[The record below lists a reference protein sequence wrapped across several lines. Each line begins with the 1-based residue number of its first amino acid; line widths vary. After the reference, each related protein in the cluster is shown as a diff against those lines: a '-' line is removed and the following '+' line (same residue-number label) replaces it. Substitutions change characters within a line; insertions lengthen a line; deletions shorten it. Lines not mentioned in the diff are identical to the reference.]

1 LAGIKFMKIADSM
14 IDLVGRTPLVWLKRL
29 TNAKVAA
36 KIEAFSPGGSVKDRI
51 GLHMIE
57 DAESR
62 GVLKQGM
69 TIIEPTSGNTGIAL
83 AWVAAIK
90 GYDLILTMPEEM
102 TSERRMLLTAL
113 GATVVLT
120 DAALGMVGAIEKAQA
135 LSQQLGNV
143 FIPMQF
149 ENSANPEIHLLTT
162 GPEIWEDTDGRVD
175 IVVAGVG
182 TGGTVTGVA
191 KDLKKK
197 NPEIKII
204 AVEPE
209 KSAVLS
215 GGKSGPHMIQ
225 GIGAGFIPKVFDR
238 SVVDEIIQV
247 SDADAFAMTKELLS
261 KEGII
266 CGISSGA
273 AAYAALK
280 LSTRTESTGKLI
292 VVILPDTGER
302 YLSTTLFEN

>member
-1 LAGIKFMKIADSM
+1 M

-62 GVLKQGM
+62 GVLKPGM

-102 TSERRMLLTAL
+102 TLERRMLLTAL

-120 DAALGMVGAIEKAQA
+120 DAVQGMRGAIEKAQS

-149 ENSANPEIHLLTT
+149 ENSANPEMHLLTT

-182 TGGTVTGVA
+182 TGGTITGVA
-191 KDLKKK
+191 KALKRK
-197 NPEIKII
+197 NPGVKII

-209 KSAVLS
+209 RSAVLS
-215 GGKSGPHMIQ
+215 GGEPGAHMIQ
-225 GIGAGFIPKVFDR
+225 GIGAGFVPKVLDR
-238 SVVDEIIQV
+238 AVIDEIVQV
-247 SDADAFAMTKELLS
+247 SDAESFAMTKELLA

-273 AAYAALK
+273 AAHAALK
-280 LSTRTESTGKLI
+280 VAARTENTGKLI

>member
-1 LAGIKFMKIADSM
+1 MKIADSM

-62 GVLKQGM
+62 GALKKGM

-90 GYDLILTMPEEM
+90 GYALILTMPEEM
-102 TSERRMLLTAL
+102 TLERRMLLTAL

-120 DAALGMVGAIEKAQA
+120 DAAQGMKGAIEKAQS
-135 LSQQLGNV
+135 LSQHFGNS

-149 ENSANPEIHLLTT
+149 DNSANPEMHLLTT

-191 KDLKKK
+191 KALKIK
-197 NPEIKII
+197 NPDVKII

-209 KSAVLS
+209 RSAVLS
-215 GGKSGPHMIQ
+215 GGEPGAHMIQ
-225 GIGAGFIPKVFDR
+225 GIGAGFVPKVLDR
-238 SVVDEIIQV
+238 AVIDEIVQV
-247 SDADAFAMTKELLS
+247 SDAEAFAMTKKLLA

-280 LSTRTESTGKLI
+280 VAARTENTGKLI

>member
-1 LAGIKFMKIADSM
+1 MKIADSM
-14 IDLVGRTPLVWLKRL
+14 IDLVGHTPLVWLKRL

-62 GVLKQGM
+62 GVLKKGM

-102 TSERRMLLTAL
+102 TAERRMLLTAL

-120 DAALGMVGAIEKAQA
+120 DAGLGMEGAIEKAQS

-162 GPEIWEDTDGRVD
+162 GPEIWEDTDGMVD

-191 KDLKKK
+191 KDLKKR
-197 NPEIKII
+197 NPDIKII

-215 GGKSGPHMIQ
+215 GGKPGAHMIQ
-225 GIGAGFIPKVFDR
+225 GIGAGFVPKVFDR
-238 SVVDEIIQV
+238 SVVDEVIPV
-247 SDADAFAMTKELLS
+247 SDADAFAMTKKLLA

-273 AAYAALK
+273 AAHAALK
-280 LSTRTESTGKLI
+280 VAARTESTDKLI

>member
-1 LAGIKFMKIADSM
+1 MKIADSM
-14 IDLVGRTPLVWLKRL
+14 IDLVGHTPLVWLKRL

-62 GVLKQGM
+62 GVLKTGM

-102 TSERRMLLTAL
+102 TAERRMLLTAL

-120 DAALGMVGAIEKAQA
+120 DAGLGMEGAIEKAQS

-162 GPEIWEDTDGRVD
+162 GPEIWEDTDGKVD

-191 KDLKKK
+191 KDLKKR

-215 GGKSGPHMIQ
+215 GDNPGSHMIQ
-225 GIGAGFIPKVFDR
+225 GIGAGFVPKVFDS

-280 LSTRTESTGKLI
+280 LAARTESTGKLI

>member
-1 LAGIKFMKIADSM
+1 MKIADSM
-14 IDLVGRTPLVWLKRL
+14 IDLVGHTPLVWLKRL

-62 GVLKQGM
+62 GVLKKGM

-102 TSERRMLLTAL
+102 TAERRMLLKAL

-120 DAALGMVGAIEKAQA
+120 DAGLGMEGAIEKAQS

-162 GPEIWEDTDGRVD
+162 GPEIWEDTDGMVD

-191 KDLKKK
+191 KDLKKR

-215 GGKSGPHMIQ
+215 GGSPGSHMIQ
-225 GIGAGFIPKVFDR
+225 GIGAGFVPKVFDS

-280 LSTRTESTGKLI
+280 LAARTESTGKLI

>member
-1 LAGIKFMKIADSM
+1 MKIADSM
-14 IDLVGRTPLVWLKRL
+14 IDLVGHTPLVWLKRL
-29 TNAKVAA
+29 TNAKVVA

-62 GVLKQGM
+62 GVLKTGM

-102 TSERRMLLTAL
+102 TAERRMLLKAL

-120 DAALGMVGAIEKAQA
+120 DAAQGMTGAIEKAQS

-149 ENSANPEIHLLTT
+149 ENSANPEMHLLTT

-191 KDLKKK
+191 KALKIK
-197 NPEIKII
+197 NPDVKII

-209 KSAVLS
+209 RSAVLS
-215 GGKSGPHMIQ
+215 GGEPGAHMIQ
-225 GIGAGFIPKVFDR
+225 GIGAGFVPKVLDR
-238 SVVDEIIQV
+238 AVIDEIVQV
-247 SDADAFAMTKELLS
+247 SDAEAFAMTKELLA

-273 AAYAALK
+273 AVHAALK
-280 LSTRTESTGKLI
+280 VAARAESTGKLI

>member
-1 LAGIKFMKIADSM
+1 
-14 IDLVGRTPLVWLKRL
+14 
-29 TNAKVAA
+29 
-36 KIEAFSPGGSVKDRI
+36 
-51 GLHMIE
+51 
-57 DAESR
+57 
-62 GVLKQGM
+62 
-69 TIIEPTSGNTGIAL
+69 
-83 AWVAAIK
+83 
-90 GYDLILTMPEEM
+90 
-102 TSERRMLLTAL
+102 MLLTAL

-120 DAALGMVGAIEKAQA
+120 DAGLGMEGAIEKAQS
-135 LSQQLGNV
+135 LLQQLGNV

-149 ENSANPEIHLLTT
+149 ENSANPEMHLLTT
-162 GPEIWEDTDGRVD
+162 GPEIWEDTDGKVD

-191 KDLKKK
+191 KDLKKR

-215 GGKSGPHMIQ
+215 GGSPGSHMIQ
-225 GIGAGFIPKVFDR
+225 GIGAGFVPKVFDS

-280 LSTRTESTGKLI
+280 LAARTESTGKLI

>member
-1 LAGIKFMKIADSM
+1 MKIADSM
-14 IDLVGRTPLVWLKRL
+14 IDLVGHTPLVWLKRL

-62 GVLKQGM
+62 GVLKTGM

-102 TSERRMLLTAL
+102 TAERRMLLTAL

-120 DAALGMVGAIEKAQA
+120 DAGLGMEGAIEKAQS

-149 ENSANPEIHLLTT
+149 ENSANPEMHLLTT
-162 GPEIWEDTDGRVD
+162 GPEIWEDTDGKVD

-191 KDLKKK
+191 KNLKKR

-215 GGKSGPHMIQ
+215 GGNPGSHMIQ
-225 GIGAGFIPKVFDR
+225 GIGAGFVPKVFDS

-280 LSTRTESTGKLI
+280 LAARTESTGKLI

>member
-1 LAGIKFMKIADSM
+1 MKIADSM
-14 IDLVGRTPLVWLKRL
+14 IDLVGHTPLVWLKRL

-62 GVLKQGM
+62 GVLKTGM

-102 TSERRMLLTAL
+102 TAERRMLLTAL

-120 DAALGMVGAIEKAQA
+120 DAGLGMEGAIEKAQS

-149 ENSANPEIHLLTT
+149 ENSANPEMHLLTT
-162 GPEIWEDTDGRVD
+162 GPEIWEDTDGMVD

-191 KDLKKK
+191 KDLKKR
-197 NPEIKII
+197 NPDVKII

-215 GGKSGPHMIQ
+215 GGKPGSHMIQ

-238 SVVDEIIQV
+238 SVVDEVIPV
-247 SDADAFAMTKELLS
+247 SDADAFAMTKKLLG

-273 AAYAALK
+273 AAHAALK
-280 LSTRTESTGKLI
+280 VAARTESTDKLI

>member
-1 LAGIKFMKIADSM
+1 MKIADSM

-29 TNAKVAA
+29 TSAKVAA
-36 KIEAFSPGGSVKDRI
+36 KIEAFSPGGSLKDRI

-57 DAESR
+57 AAEAK
-62 GVLKQGM
+62 GVLKSGM

-90 GYDLILTMPEEM
+90 GYELILTMPEEM
-102 TSERRMLLTAL
+102 TLERRMLLNAL

-120 DAALGMVGAIEKAQA
+120 DAAQGMGGAIEKAHS
-135 LSQQLGNV
+135 LSQKLGNV

-149 ENSANPEIHLLTT
+149 ENRANPEMHSLTT
-162 GPEIWEDTDGRVD
+162 GPEIWEDTDGKVD

-182 TGGTVTGVA
+182 TGGTVTGVSKA
-191 KDLKKK
+191 LKKR
-197 NPEIKII
+197 NPEVKII
-204 AVEPE
+204 AVEPAR
-209 KSAVLS
+209 SAVLS
-215 GGKSGPHMIQ
+215 GGEPGTHMIQ
-225 GIGAGFIPKVFDR
+225 GIGAGFVPKVLDR
-238 SVVDEIIQV
+238 AVLDEIFQV
-247 SDADAFAMTKELLS
+247 SDSEAFAMTKELLA

-280 LSTRTESTGKLI
+280 VADRTENTGKLI
-292 VVILPDTGER
+292 IVIFPDTGER

>member
-1 LAGIKFMKIADSM
+1 MKIADSM
-14 IDLVGRTPLVWLKRL
+14 IDLVGHTPLVWLKRL

-62 GVLKQGM
+62 GVLKKGM
-69 TIIEPTSGNTGIAL
+69 TIVEPTSGNTGIAL

-102 TSERRMLLTAL
+102 TAERRMLLTAL

-120 DAALGMVGAIEKAQA
+120 DAGLGMQGAIEKAQS

-162 GPEIWEDTDGRVD
+162 GPEIWEDTDGMVD

-191 KDLKKK
+191 KDLKKR

-215 GGKSGPHMIQ
+215 GGNPGSHMIQ
-225 GIGAGFIPKVFDR
+225 GIGAGFVPKVFDS

-247 SDADAFAMTKELLS
+247 SDADAFAMTKDLLS

-273 AAYAALK
+273 AAHAALK
-280 LSTRTESTGKLI
+280 VAARAESTGKLI

>member
-1 LAGIKFMKIADSM
+1 MKIADSM
-14 IDLVGRTPLVWLKRL
+14 IDLVGHTPLVWLKRL

-62 GVLKQGM
+62 GVLKTGM
-69 TIIEPTSGNTGIAL
+69 KIIEPTSGNTGIAL

-102 TSERRMLLTAL
+102 TAERRMLLTAL

-120 DAALGMVGAIEKAQA
+120 DAGLGMEGAIEKAQS

-149 ENSANPEIHLLTT
+149 ENSANPEVHLLTT
-162 GPEIWEDTDGRVD
+162 GPEIWEDTDGKVD

-191 KDLKKK
+191 KNLKIR

-215 GGKSGPHMIQ
+215 GGNPGSHMIQ
-225 GIGAGFIPKVFDR
+225 GIGAGFVPKVFDS

-273 AAYAALK
+273 AAHAALK
-280 LSTRTESTGKLI
+280 VAARTESTGKLI
-292 VVILPDTGER
+292 IVILPDTGER

>member
-1 LAGIKFMKIADSM
+1 MKIADSM

-29 TNAKVAA
+29 TSAKVAA
-36 KIEAFSPGGSVKDRI
+36 KIEAFSPGGSLKDRI

-62 GVLKQGM
+62 GVLKPGM

-102 TSERRMLLTAL
+102 TLERRMLLTAL

-120 DAALGMVGAIEKAQA
+120 DAAQGMGGAIEKAQS
-135 LSQQLGNV
+135 LSQHLGNV

-149 ENSANPEIHLLTT
+149 ENSANPEMHSLTT

-191 KDLKKK
+191 KALQRK
-197 NPEIKII
+197 NPDVKII

-215 GGKSGPHMIQ
+215 GGEPGAHMIQ
-225 GIGAGFIPKVFDR
+225 GIGAGFVPKVFDR

-273 AAYAALK
+273 AAHAALK
-280 LSTRTESTGKLI
+280 VAARTENTGKTYCCYS
-292 VVILPDTGER
+292 P
-302 YLSTTLFEN
+302 

>member
-1 LAGIKFMKIADSM
+1 MKIADSM
-14 IDLVGRTPLVWLKRL
+14 IDLVGHTPLVWLKRL

-62 GVLKQGM
+62 GVLKKGM

-102 TSERRMLLTAL
+102 TAERRMLLKAL

-120 DAALGMVGAIEKAQA
+120 DAGLGMEGAIEKAQS

-149 ENSANPEIHLLTT
+149 ENSANPEMHLLTT
-162 GPEIWEDTDGRVD
+162 GPEIWEDTDGKVD

-191 KDLKKK
+191 KDLKKR

-215 GGKSGPHMIQ
+215 GGNPGSHMIQ
-225 GIGAGFIPKVFDR
+225 GIGAGFVPKVFDS

-247 SDADAFAMTKELLS
+247 SDADAFAMTKDLLS

-273 AAYAALK
+273 AAHAALK
-280 LSTRTESTGKLI
+280 VAARAESTGKLI

>member
-1 LAGIKFMKIADSM
+1 MKIADSM
-14 IDLVGRTPLVWLKRL
+14 IDLVGHTPLVWLKRL

-62 GVLKQGM
+62 GVLKTGM

-83 AWVAAIK
+83 AWVSAIK

-102 TSERRMLLTAL
+102 TAERRMLLTAL

-120 DAALGMVGAIEKAQA
+120 DAAQGMTGAIEKAQS
-135 LSQQLGNV
+135 LSQQLRNA

-149 ENSANPEIHLLTT
+149 ENSANPEMHLLTT
-162 GPEIWEDTDGRVD
+162 GPEIWEDTDGKVD

-191 KDLKKK
+191 KDLKKR

-209 KSAVLS
+209 KSAVIS
-215 GGKSGPHMIQ
+215 GGKPGPHMIQ
-225 GIGAGFIPKVFDR
+225 GIGAGFVPKVFDI
-238 SVVDEIIQV
+238 SVVDEVIPV
-247 SDADAFAMTKELLS
+247 SDADAFAMTKDLLS

-273 AAYAALK
+273 AAHAALK
-280 LSTRTESTGKLI
+280 VAERTESTGKLI

>member
-1 LAGIKFMKIADSM
+1 MKIADSM
-14 IDLVGRTPLVWLKRL
+14 IDLVGHTPLVWLKRL

-62 GVLKQGM
+62 GVLKTGM

-102 TSERRMLLTAL
+102 TVERRMLLTAL

-120 DAALGMVGAIEKAQA
+120 DAGLGMEGAIEKAQS

-162 GPEIWEDTDGRVD
+162 GPEIWEDTDGKVD

-191 KDLKKK
+191 KDLKKR

-215 GGKSGPHMIQ
+215 GGKPGSHMIQ
-225 GIGAGFIPKVFDR
+225 GIGAGFVPKVFDI
-238 SVVDEIIQV
+238 SVVDEC
-247 SDADAFAMTKELLS
+247 SW
-261 KEGII
+261 
-266 CGISSGA
+266 A
-273 AAYAALK
+273 AARLC
-280 LSTRTESTGKLI
+280 SFRWC
-292 VVILPDTGER
+292 R
-302 YLSTTLFEN
+302 

>member
-1 LAGIKFMKIADSM
+1 MKIADSM
-14 IDLVGRTPLVWLKRL
+14 IDLVGHTPLVWLKRL

-62 GVLKQGM
+62 GVLKTGM

-102 TSERRMLLTAL
+102 TAERRMLLTAL

-120 DAALGMVGAIEKAQA
+120 DAGLGMEGAIEKAQS

-162 GPEIWEDTDGRVD
+162 GPEIWEDTDGMVD

-191 KDLKKK
+191 KDLKKR

-215 GGKSGPHMIQ
+215 GGKPGPHMIQ
-225 GIGAGFIPKVFDR
+225 GIGAGFVPKVFDI
-238 SVVDEIIQV
+238 SVVDEVIPV
-247 SDADAFAMTKELLS
+247 SDADAFAMTKDLLS

-273 AAYAALK
+273 AAHAALK
-280 LSTRTESTGKLI
+280 VAARAESTGKLI

>member
-1 LAGIKFMKIADSM
+1 MKIAGSM

-29 TNAKVAA
+29 TSAKVAA
-36 KIEAFSPGGSVKDRI
+36 KIEAFSPGGSLKDRI

-62 GVLKQGM
+62 GVLKPGM

-90 GYDLILTMPEEM
+90 GYDLVLTMPEEM
-102 TSERRMLLTAL
+102 TLERRMLLTAL

-120 DAALGMVGAIEKAQA
+120 DAAQGMRGAIEKAQS
-135 LSQQLGNV
+135 LSQHLGNV

-149 ENSANPEIHLLTT
+149 ENSANPEMHSLTT
-162 GPEIWEDTDGRVD
+162 GPEIWEDTEGRVD

-191 KDLKKK
+191 KALKRK
-197 NPEIKII
+197 NPDVKII

-209 KSAVLS
+209 RSAVLS
-215 GGKSGPHMIQ
+215 GGEPGAHMIQ
-225 GIGAGFIPKVFDR
+225 GIGAGFVPKVLDR
-238 SVVDEIIQV
+238 AVIDEIVQV
-247 SDADAFAMTKELLS
+247 SDVEAFAMTKKLLA

-273 AAYAALK
+273 AAHAALK
-280 LSTRTESTGKLI
+280 VAARTENTGKLI
-292 VVILPDTGER
+292 IVILPDTGER